1 MATHAVVEKD
11 LRLFARILAVLA
23 ALWLTCAV
31 TARGQQ
37 AVPDAGLLRWY
48 QGTREIGRE
57 SFRRTPALFE
67 TETQIPMANLKLRY
81 RSEYD
86 AAGRLARFEAQA
98 YGLRTDSL
106 IRTYTL
112 VVAGDTLRM
121 RQVGGRP
128 ADTSWVK
135 LARVDAMVPNNSF
148 GAMLELAERA
158 GPTGGSYVA
167 FSPEANDTMRYT
179 VTRAGDSLSITLGPL
194 PMTAQLGPSG
204 KVDRFDVA
212 MQRLR
217 VERWAGGDTIPPLE
231 GAVRPTP
238 DYSAPAGAPYTAEEV
253 RVPVIATTGDT
264 FSLGCTLTIPRGGRA
279 SYPALIT
286 ITGSGLQDRDESL
299 WPLVPGYRPF
309 RQVAERVA
317 RQGIATLRCDD
328 RGFGA
333 SHGDASRATS
343 LNFAEDVCSE
353 LAWLQ
358 THPGIDRARIAL
370 IGHSEGGIIAPIVAA
385 MHPSLSGIVL
395 MAGTAKNGVAVLED
409 QVRWPIESTP
419 GLSPERRAELRAEAI
434 RRIEND
440 TTSNPWLLFFRT
452 YDPLTTARRVH
463 VPVLILQGALDRQ
476 VSAGQADTLGAA
488 IRANGNR
495 DVTVRVFPGLNH
507 LFLHSPTDGSP
518 TEYPSL
524 TDTNVDRGVLDALAQ
539 WLTVRLH
546 AVPLPA
552 AGAQAPRR

>member
-1 MATHAVVEKD
+1 MTTHAVVERD
-11 LRLFARILAVLA
+11 LRIAARVLAILA

-31 TARGQQ
+31 KVPGQQ
-37 AVPDAGLLRWY
+37 AVPDVGLLRWF

-57 SFRRTPALFE
+57 SFRRTATLFE
-67 TETQIPMANLKLRY
+67 TETQVPMLNLRLRY

-86 AAGRLARFEAQA
+86 AEGRLARFEARA
-98 YGLRTDSL
+98 TALRSDSL

-112 VVAGDTLRM
+112 DVAGDTLRM

-135 LARVDAMVPNNSF
+135 VARADAIAPNNSF

-158 GPTGGSYVA
+158 GPTGGSYVV

-194 PMTAQLGPSG
+194 PLTAQLGPSG
-204 KVDRFDVA
+204 KVDRLDVA
-212 MQRLR
+212 MQRMR
-217 VERWAGGDTIPPLE
+217 VERWAGGDSIPPLE
-231 GAVRPTP
+231 GLVRPTP

-264 FSLGCTLTIPRGGRA
+264 FSLGCTLTVPRGGRA
-279 SYPALIT
+279 PRPAIIT

-299 WPLVPGYRPF
+299 WQLVPGYRPF
-309 RQVAERVA
+309 RQVAERAA

-333 SHGDASRATS
+333 SGGEAARATT
-343 LNFAEDVCSE
+343 LNFAEDVCAE

-358 THPGIDRARIAL
+358 TRPGIDRTRIAL
-370 IGHSEGGIIAPIVAA
+370 VGHSEGGVIAPIVAA
-385 MHPSLSGIVL
+385 MHPSLAGIVL
-395 MAGTAKNGVAVLED
+395 MAGTAKNGVAVLRD
-409 QVRWPIESTP
+409 QVSWPILSAP
-419 GLSPERRAELRAEAI
+419 GLSSERRTELLAEAV
-434 RRIEND
+434 RRVEND
-440 TTSNPWLLFFRT
+440 TTTNPWMLWFRQ

-463 VPVLILQGALDRQ
+463 PPVLILQGALDRQ
-476 VSAGQADTLGAA
+476 VTAGQADTLGAA
-488 IRANGNR
+488 IRAGGNR

-507 LFLHSPTDGSP
+507 LFVRAPSDGSP
-518 TEYPSL
+518 SEYPSI
-524 TDTNVDRGVLDALAQ
+524 TDPNLDPAVLDTLAR
-539 WLTVRLH
+539 WLTVKLR
-546 AVPLPA
+546 AVPVA
-552 AGAQAPRR
+552 APRR